1 MDHSRKH
8 REKKENYVLALEEE
22 TQHLRRALHTSQLHI
37 RVLNDALGSHGVS
50 IPDSSP
56 PLQPEFNM
64 ARVALVGPPGP
75 NSFLQIQKADSK
87 GFSPPASA
95 ANGVLSS
102 NAPIQSP
109 DRDMITDLYIS
120 PRYGPEEYASPSV
133 AVSSPMVS
141 SPSHSGADYSGLE
154 FVLAYAFSIAFD
166 DSTLTKSLQV
176 GASMSPSHRPAFHFR
191 WNARACPHP

>member
-1 MDHSRKH
+1 MDHARKH

-22 TQHLRRALHTSQLHI
+22 TQRLRRALHTSQLHI
-37 RVLNDALGSHGVS
+37 RVLNDALSSHGVS

-64 ARVALVGPPGP
+64 ARVALVGPSGP
-75 NSFLQIQKADSK
+75 NSFLQLQKADSK
-87 GFSPPASA
+87 RLSPLASA
-95 ANGVLSS
+95 ANGVPSS
-102 NAPIQSP
+102 NAAIQSP
-109 DRDMITDLYIS
+109 DPNMIDIDIS
-120 PRYGPEEYASPSV
+120 RQYGPEEYTSPSV

-141 SPSHSGADYSGLE
+141 SPGHSGADYSGLE

-166 DSTLTKSLQV
+166 DSRLTKTLQV
-176 GASMSPSHRPAFHFR
+176 GASMSPSHRSPFHCR